1 MAKSNFANELSQI
14 SINQPASTQSQNT
27 TKEAGYSNVKVYF
40 NHHFMKIF
48 TAKIS
53 LCC

>member
-14 SINQPASTQSQNT
+14 SVNQPASTQSQS

-40 NHHFMKIF
+40 DHYLMINFY
-48 TAKIS
+48 S
-53 LCC
+53 